1 MGIGS
6 IGSVS
11 FWQQDQNNWN
21 QAQVQAQTSAA
32 SDALITAMGNLMTN
46 KVAGLASIANQE
58 ALDRVNAQLTAGLQS
73 ALQASQSASS
83 PNAST
88 TGAPAIGTG
97 TVPLSPTTSL
107 LTLGIPPN
115 GTITVSDGTNETL
128 YASTGSDTVSDL
140 INAINNQN
148 IATNAQV
155 TASLNERGQLVLT
168 GNNKAVPISV
178 GGLFASDVGFGDKND
193 SFQPTAPTP
202 SSSSSSATPS
212 SSSSAA
218 SSTSSGAIVS
228 QPCRRFH
235 GHPVQF
241 VLCTAN
247 QRYRRDAAGKQRRVA
262 ECVGLAIGRYS
273 ARARDRDV
281 TDTPEHR
288 TGTPMSIGSISFWQQ
303 NQNFRA
309 RWQSQSRSLAN
320 STALIKVMANAVTT
334 RGRGLASIANQTAL
348 KRVQTQLSAAIQS
361 AAQVSAGGSV
371 ASSSSSSGSPAT
383 GTGTVPLTRG
393 TSLLTLGIPPNGTIT
408 VSDGTNTTTYASTGT
423 DTVADLINTINA
435 NVATNARVTASLDSH
450 GKLVLS
456 SRNKTDAVTVG
467 GIFASDVGFGVAN
480 STFQPTAPSPKASSS
495 NSGST
500 TSSAS
505 TRAAASASS
514 GVANNSANALK
525 TNVTAEILLA
535 TSGSS
540 GNLVNLLA

>member
-128 YASTGSDTVSDL
+128 YASTGSDTVGDL
-140 INAINNQN
+140 INAINNQS

-155 TASLNERGQLVLT
+155 TASLNDRGQLVLT

-202 SSSSSSATPS
+202 SSSSSSAT
-212 SSSSAA
+212 
-218 SSTSSGAIVS
+218 
-228 QPCRRFH
+228 
-235 GHPVQF
+235 
-241 VLCTAN
+241 
-247 QRYRRDAAGKQRRVA
+247 
-262 ECVGLAIGRYS
+262 
-273 ARARDRDV
+273 
-281 TDTPEHR
+281 
-288 TGTPMSIGSISFWQQ
+288 
-303 NQNFRA
+303 
-309 RWQSQSRSLAN
+309 
-320 STALIKVMANAVTT
+320 
-334 RGRGLASIANQTAL
+334 
-348 KRVQTQLSAAIQS
+348 
-361 AAQVSAGGSV
+361 
-371 ASSSSSSGSPAT
+371 SSSSSSPA
-383 GTGTVPLTRG
+383 
-393 TSLLTLGIPPNGTIT
+393 S
-408 VSDGTNTTTYASTGT
+408 STGS
-423 DTVADLINTINA
+423 
-435 NVATNARVTASLDSH
+435 AS
-450 GKLVLS
+450 
-456 SRNKTDAVTVG
+456 
-467 GIFASDVGFGVAN
+467 N
-480 STFQPTAPSPKASSS
+480 ST
-495 NSGST
+495 G
-500 TSSAS
+500 SSANPAAIS
-505 TRAAASASS
+505 TATLFNSSYALQTSGTAETLLASS
-514 GVANNSANALK
+514 GALL
-525 TNVTAEILLA
+525 NVLA
-535 TSGSS
+535 
-540 GNLVNLLA
+540 